1 VTGELITDSSEDGE
15 NTNALPFSIWSSSI
29 GKDIEDQKDQ
39 YIGYGNYLRDV
50 EFDKKTLDQ
59 DTEEIIARNTLQ
71 KIREIDPEYV
81 PSLELGTIDSDA
93 SLIYEA
99 FGQQARDNFYSA
111 VNETGASRDDFLD
124 EINSAK
130 THLVEQDRLGIAS
143 LKQIDDDGITS
154 FKVIGGSTL
163 VNPRQAI
170 TDSINRGA
178 FLHNNMAQAN
188 EGFNKTPY
196 GQTLFKAIRND
207 QISGEFSKAA
217 NNSSIKDLYLDIIKD
232 SKNHFITDNEKG
244 DPSTLI
250 TKARTLLAKQYSS
263 GSDISEDVSRNRF
276 QDADI
281 MDALEQ
287 VSIMDAYQGGTA
299 KFVSDPEKLD
309 ENIKITKSGIAVPH
323 INLILDKGKFETA
336 IDLKSQKGELTTAQ
350 ANNLY
355 AGRTAYLTRNY
366 PAYDEL
372 FKDSTVEKK
381 WQKHVL
387 SSQELGI
394 SKAAILDSFLAN
406 PRNYS
411 GVKNRIGSFFDS
423 LKDSFTGLAFVLP
436 ALLKNETSINILVEQ
451 EEDRQNRKQVASIF
465 GDHLGWVHDIST
477 AIAPMVVDVAATG
490 FLISRGMSVGGASYI
505 GAKEGAKLTA
515 KGLAKSFTGS
525 ILVKEFG
532 ETSAEAAARLSATK
546 YIKEG
551 ASTKSIQKAIES
563 YNSLVG
569 TKLVNNKVVRGSA
582 AENII
587 TSGIFLTAA
596 NRSAGATYA
605 TIYSNYDGTHEEKHD
620 KALGSAMLAGL
631 STGLITSAFSR
642 FGRGGFENV
651 LLGGLSFGQMNYV
664 LSKLSRS
671 KVSPLDAQQIIGNH
685 LKSRMKEIS
694 PSVFKSLYGK
704 YAKAGTEEFLEEGI
718 DEFVNSFIVSAALKT
733 DTPMLDRISDAIY
746 AGSIGGVIGQGAS
759 AVRTAA
765 QKRNAF
771 IRGDIEI
778 FRQREIDTLL
788 SKLDATSSPLT
799 RDLILDRFRDA
810 EFTVR
815 DQTESLLRG
824 DDISDKDYQTYLNRV
839 REIDELAQEAT
850 GRPLQTT
857 REEPAEREPDQLP
870 AADLEELE
878 RATYNS
884 TRGQLDLFISQ
895 ARELVPQKQKQIE
908 DDTLE
913 GIQDP
918 EDVVPTED
926 VTPTEPEV
934 QGKKTYEG
942 FVTSLEPNQVFVFG
956 SNLDG
961 FHGAGSAGY
970 ASFNEAGNV
979 WRKYN
984 YGSVKEGTQGKW
996 NIKGQAE
1003 GYQKGTEG
1011 RSYAIPTVVKAGGE
1025 KISEDD
1031 IKNSIRSMYA
1041 EAANNPEMEYLVA
1054 NGVGRGLSGYTGQ
1067 EFAKMYVDAG
1077 EIPPNV
1083 VFKNEFQL
1091 LIDNVGNEPT
1101 PIDTRDDFEIPN
1113 DGVIVDDVE
1122 LEQGQLN
1129 LEDVTPTVEQ
1139 EVEQEVGQEVEQEVV
1154 QEVVAPTTEPTV
1166 VYEPYAEV
1174 ISRAAKGEGINTL
1187 RITGSEE
1194 HFGNPFRVKPKYDA
1208 SKPKVVAKY
1217 KEVVN
1222 KYGRWLRGDED
1233 FKNIEPKRRQWILN
1247 QIDAGNLDGQD
1258 LLYYTNIPDNH
1269 ANELKKVVLERR
1281 AGQPTVDPELQDAY
1295 EVNRELL
1302 QKEFAEGKAVVK
1314 ELETELSNIDVGYYD
1329 PIAETD
1335 RVRETEAEL
1344 LDAID
1349 AATSEVLLT
1358 QQRIEK
1364 FNEFYFY
1371 EGLNFP
1377 NFEAI
1382 DTSEFYNANLDASLN
1397 PQKVERRLE
1406 ATKERKK
1413 AFENFKTNVE
1423 EALEDLSNPSA
1434 YSTKQEREQY
1444 LDEVKQELDTW
1455 RNSTRKTLN
1464 DSQRKL
1470 SDDAVLAF
1478 NEYKE
1483 LENRQGMSEEELVEM
1498 RNKVTEE
1505 IKRVNK
1511 GLRADQYTGKE
1522 LDKVAI
1528 ATQFIGDGIERKNH
1542 KSSSLRY
1549 KLAWES
1555 VSKANTGIY
1564 SPDDVVMLA
1573 ANGAFTKRTVVKGKF
1588 ARATG
1593 KRATYTKV
1601 EGDRL
1606 KPFTNSDTE
1615 PDPAKWQPRGE
1626 YQNLVTAISSG
1637 ASFIADT
1644 EKHLN
1649 KTKKYNKG
1657 ELELKKYLI
1666 ARGYKRVEINGE
1678 ATGKFVPEN
1687 AEIPLEDGD
1696 SIVTLEYDVVKNE
1709 GGKLQVTERT
1719 TQIKRSDIPNKI
1731 KEIGEEYDNLEAERL
1746 ERSDELKGVKF
1757 AILNI
1762 QEQEYNLKSAQSA
1775 FKAEL
1780 KALLESDTEGKEIII
1795 ERLKDRLAKYPKEL
1809 SDLKSNRTN
1818 LDTKRK
1824 KLERDLDPIAA
1835 KVVTFQNALTQ
1846 LTFAQYM
1853 SDEDIAKQKLLDK
1866 YSKYRDLS
1874 RKSADARYDLK
1885 EFDELTLGEGKLKEG
1900 VTLDSNQTNDIEE
1913 AVTELNEQYK
1923 DDLYVE
1929 ELRNDLTEAAIT
1941 TNSFG
1946 LPFKIMSSDQN
1957 RKLNK
1962 RKAFSLAK
1970 INNQTVVL
1978 INPYELDSVVRI
1990 TSPLNRR
1997 AMIRAGVSEEIIHAA
2012 AIYELEEGEVQ
2023 KIWDSLSQEEKENTS
2038 KIYYTRD
2045 ESTKSYFRLRSDDVD
2060 TVNKEKFI
2068 LGHEF
2073 LRMKLQKIIDGSTT
2087 EEIAVDLERQARLAK
2102 EGSDTAIVLGSFKRY
2117 LKSYF
2122 NKLFGFFSRDIS
2134 NPYVAAALNR
2144 IHYTYKAMGAGYKTQ
2159 GEVDFDPENPLQTIT
2174 TLQNAVDTKGVREE
2188 AIEGT
2193 LLSSSVGAD
2202 PIFIRHGNLA
2212 ESLTIPI
2219 HTTGEYRGAYKGL
2232 KKFYNSIV
2240 GSYDPRLRQL
2250 HQSELNI
2257 RNTVF
2262 REIKKYQE
2270 TLKFLVNKYYPDG
2283 DAPVELFKDI
2293 TGDGNGLKLHNNTKR
2308 TIEKIFGEFFDE
2320 LEIERQAQVKAVER
2334 EAKEA
2339 DMSVQDAYNLVAN
2352 VNKIFKDRKEI
2363 IENRRTDV
2371 YDKAY
2376 AKQKVEVARRR
2387 EEAIIK
2393 LGGFNEDGTPKG
2405 EIANH
2410 LYALRKK
2417 VDAMSESIQK
2427 KALAGQVGTEQLN
2440 ATIDNNLEVYLTT
2453 SYRLFTEGADYVTKV
2468 MTSPLSEYANVRDD
2482 AYKFFEKIYI
2492 KERSGQLLLGEIDFE
2507 TGSPLKE
2514 IPKTQSA
2521 AEEMARK
2528 ELYEKKITDDPIMLD
2543 RSPIIKQMMI
2553 DFLNSYDPNDPRMEG
2568 DQSSWVGTDIRPNTF
2583 SRSDDPAV
2591 RIIAKQLKQR
2601 ANIPEEL
2608 VAFMGKE
2615 KDTTGFDGISKT
2627 YIHTGILAANFA
2639 AMRNMLEF
2647 GTRPENGWILTQEE
2661 LNALPEEKRKDKG
2674 GNDLW
2679 TDLKTRGRPEFDM
2692 FKLFAVSK
2700 NTQNLYVKKDMAEA
2714 LKELGS
2720 TSVGY
2725 ANSDVKR
2732 VSEAMVKW
2740 AGIVTGSAMGA
2751 KTLGSIGFYERNALG
2766 NMFFFAPAQ
2775 GMFAPIKM
2783 TKALWKETKRKK
2795 GFFFDGFMEPD
2806 QIDPYYSKLERLGIL
2821 EDELR
2826 PKMLD
2831 ELIFG
2836 ETAPQDMYKELN
2848 EITGE
2853 LVSHKDAAKEDNIV
2867 RKLLKDENTGIG
2879 KIYKGLK
2886 SASATMDSFF
2896 KIYYFEYELN
2906 NLKKARAI
2914 KMENNPYDV
2923 SDAELEYLAAEKV
2936 KKTAQSYSESSPLV
2950 KGLAS
2955 SPYGLMLAPFI
2966 RFKGEL
2972 IRITVNSIKLI
2983 HSEMNDPNP
2992 VIKKR
2997 GLQRLTGNFTTLV
3010 GISAFLPVA
3019 LRMFSGISDD
3029 EDEAL
3034 RRTLVSY
3041 LRKHTY
3047 YIFKSGDDFYSLDL
3061 TYVNP
3066 YSLIV
3071 DPFLR
3076 TLEKGLQ
3083 GESAASMGATFAK
3096 TLFADEFLD
3105 QQIFAGAFTSLL
3117 NNRDPQTDKKI
3128 WLERDT
3134 AEDAFAKGLNFLWRE
3149 AFEPRT
3155 FRAISESATLMGTNQ
3170 LQDALLRMGKEIMP
3184 AKPFKLDLDN
3194 NIRRYLYDIRRE
3206 TQELSL
3212 RKNAVL
3218 SRTPMSDNDVKELV
3232 QKEIEHRIR
3241 LDKEVAHTLKHL
3253 QSMSGKG
3260 DSEMESLVKGSQFG
3274 QRRYKAIKAGRTETP
3289 AETHKGL
3296 KKKLMERYEQENEVQ
3311 YLRRLKQMD
3320 ALFRNYPQYFDHED
3334 Y

>member
-1 VTGELITDSSEDGE
+1 MTGELITDSSEDGE
-15 NTNALPFSIWSSSI
+15 NITALPFSKWSLSI
-29 GKDIEDQKDQ
+29 GRDIEDPKDQ
-39 YIGYGNYLRDV
+39 YIGYSNYLRDV
-50 EFDKKTLDQ
+50 EFDKGTLDQ
-59 DTEEIIARNTLQ
+59 NTEEIISRNTLQ

-99 FGQQARDNFYSA
+99 FGQKARDDYYEA
-111 VNETGASRDDFLD
+111 VNEAGASRDDFLD
-124 EINSAK
+124 EVNSAK
-130 THLVEQDRLGIAS
+130 QHLVEQDRLGIAS
-143 LKQIDDDGITS
+143 LKQIDKDGVTS

-188 EGFNKTPY
+188 EGFKKTPY

-207 QISGEFSKAA
+207 QINTEFSKAA
-217 NNSSIKDLYLDIIKD
+217 NNSAIKDAYLEIIRDAKD
-232 SKNHFITDNEKG
+232 HFITNNEKD
-244 DPSTLI
+244 DPSALI
-250 TKARTLLAKQYSS
+250 TKARSLLGKQYSS
-263 GSDISEDVSRNRF
+263 DSDITEDVARNRF
-276 QDADI
+276 QDSDI

-336 IDLKSQKGELTTAQ
+336 IDLKAQKGELTSAQ
-350 ANNLY
+350 VNNLE
-355 AGRTAYLTRNY
+355 AGRAAYLARNY

-381 WQKHVL
+381 WQKH
-387 SSQELGI
+387 
-394 SKAAILDSFLAN
+394 ILDSQKQGLSKAEILDTFLSN

-411 GVKNRIGSFFDS
+411 GVKNRIGSFVDS
-423 LKDSFTGLAFVLP
+423 LKESFTGLAFVLP

-490 FLISRGMSVGGASYI
+490 FLISRGMSVGGAGYI

-596 NRSAGATYA
+596 NRSAGSTYA

-671 KVSPLDAQQIIGNH
+671 KVTPLDAQQIIGNH

-694 PSVFKSLYGK
+694 PSIFKSLYGK

-788 SKLDATSSPLT
+788 SKLEATNSPLT
-799 RDLILDRFRDA
+799 SDI
-810 EFTVR
+810 VR
-815 DQTESLLRG
+815 QQTESLLRG
-824 DDISDKDYQTYLNRV
+824 DAISDQDYQAYVNRV
-839 REIDELAQEAT
+839 REIDEET

-857 REEPAEREPDQLP
+857 REEPAEREPDRLP
-870 AADLEELE
+870 PAELKKIRE
-878 RATYNS
+878 ATFNA
-884 TRGQLDLFISQ
+884 TRGQLDLAISE
-895 ARELVPQKQKQIE
+895 AEKLVPQKQKQIE
-908 DDTLE
+908 DDTLPFLDQE
-913 GIQDP
+913 GVQNI
-918 EDVVPTED
+918 PTED
-926 VTPTEPEV
+926 VTPTEDVAPTETEV

-984 YGSVKEGTQGKW
+984 YGNVKEGTQGKW

-1003 GYQKGTEG
+1003 GYQEGTEG

-1113 DGVIVDDVE
+1113 DGFIADDVV
-1122 LEQGQLN
+1122 LEQGVFN
-1129 LEDVTPTVEQ
+1129 LEDATPTVEPEPEPEPEVEVEQ
-1139 EVEQEVGQEVEQEVV
+1139 EVEAPTPTKQPTINDETKPIYKWMEDSLLELGYARIDALVEVINPQNKLLDSELYRAVSDSMKTSIENARDGFTRQEGYTFAETTYYLQGEWLQENIDTLSEGTEQE
-1154 QEVVAPTTEPTV
+1154 QLSKIMDDFIGRYNNLRLGFE
-1166 VYEPYAEV
+1166 
-1174 ISRAAKGEGINTL
+1174 SRKEDL
-1187 RITGSEE
+1187 R
-1194 HFGNPFRVKPKYDA
+1194 P
-1208 SKPKVVAKY
+1208 
-1217 KEVVN
+1217 
-1222 KYGRWLRGDED
+1222 
-1233 FKNIEPKRRQWILN
+1233 
-1247 QIDAGNLDGQD
+1247 
-1258 LLYYTNIPDNH
+1258 
-1269 ANELKKVVLERR
+1269 
-1281 AGQPTVDPELQDAY
+1281 AY
-1295 EVNRELL
+1295 EVNREQL
-1302 QKEFAEGKAVVK
+1302 QKQFAEGKAVVK
-1314 ELETELSNIDVGYYD
+1314 ELETELLNIDVGGYD
-1329 PIAETD
+1329 TIAETD

-1344 LDAID
+1344 IDAID

-1358 QQRIEK
+1358 QQEIEN
-1364 FNEFYFY
+1364 FNGFY
-1371 EGLNFP
+1371 ERLNFP

-1406 ATKERKK
+1406 ATKERKEE
-1413 AFENFKTNVE
+1413 FEELKYEVE
-1423 EALEDLSNPSA
+1423 TALDNPAGTATKEELEQDLAEA
-1434 YSTKQEREQY
+1434 
-1444 LDEVKQELDTW
+1444 KQELDTW
-1455 RNSTRKTLN
+1455 RVSTRKTLN

-1528 ATQFIGDGIERKNH
+1528 ATQFIGDGIERKNN
-1542 KSSSLRY
+1542 KSSALRY

-1555 VSKANTGIY
+1555 VGKANTGIY

-1588 ARATG
+1588 ARATS

-1601 EGDRL
+1601 EGARL
-1606 KPFTNSDTE
+1606 KPFANSDTE
-1615 PDPAKWQPRGE
+1615 PDPAKWQPTGE
-1626 YQNLVTAISSG
+1626 YKNLIAAINSG

-1644 EKHLN
+1644 RDHLDR
-1649 KTKKYNKG
+1649 TKGYNKG
-1657 ELELKKYLI
+1657 ELELAQYLLKK
-1666 ARGYKRVEINGE
+1666 GYKRVVINGE

-1696 SIVTLEYDVVKNE
+1696 SIVTLEYDVVKNKE
-1709 GGKLQVTERT
+1709 GRFEVNERT

-1731 KEIGEEYDNLEAERL
+1731 KELKEEYNNLEAERL
-1746 ERSDELKGVKF
+1746 EKSKELDGVKF
-1757 AILNI
+1757 AIVNN
-1762 QEQEYNLKSAQSA
+1762 QEAGNDTTNL
-1775 FKAEL
+1775 E
-1780 KALLESDTEGKEIII
+1780 T
-1795 ERLKDRLAKYPKEL
+1795 RRKEL
-1809 SDLKSNRTN
+1809 EIDLA
-1818 LDTKRK
+1818 
-1824 KLERDLDPIAA
+1824 PIAA
-1835 KVVTFQNALTQ
+1835 KVVTFQNAITQ
-1846 LTFAQYM
+1846 LEFAQQNG
-1853 SDEDIAKQKLLDK
+1853 DEDIAKQKLLDK

-1874 RKSADARYDLK
+1874 RKAADARYDLK

-1900 VTLDSNQTNDIEE
+1900 VTLDSNQTNTIEE
-1913 AVTELNEQYK
+1913 AVTELNETIDEDYI
-1923 DDLYVE
+1923 E
-1929 ELRNDLTEAAIT
+1929 EIRNNLVEAAIT

-1946 LPFKIMSSDQN
+1946 LPFKIMSSDQD
-1957 RKLNK
+1957 RKLEK

-1978 INPYELDSVVRI
+1978 INPYQLYSVGRR
-1990 TSPLNRR
+1990 SPLNSR

-2012 AIYELEEGEVQ
+2012 AVYELEEGEVQ
-2023 KIWDSLSQEEKENTS
+2023 KIWDSLSEEEKENTS
-2038 KIYYTRD
+2038 KSYYSRD

-2087 EEIAVDLERQARLAK
+2087 EEIAADMEREARIAK
-2102 EGSDTAIVLGSFKRY
+2102 EGSDAAFVLGSFKRY

-2122 NKLFGFFSRDIS
+2122 NKLFGFFSRDTS
-2134 NPYVAAALNR
+2134 NPYVSAALNR
-2144 IHYTYKAMGAGYKTQ
+2144 IHYTYKAMSAGYKTQ

-2293 TGDGNGLKLHNNTKR
+2293 TGDGNGLKLHKDTKR
-2308 TIEKIFGEFFDE
+2308 TIEKIFGDFFDE

-2376 AKQKVEVARRR
+2376 AKQKVEVTRRR

-2427 KALAGQVGTEQLN
+2427 KALAGQVGTEKLN

-2468 MTSPLSEYANVRDD
+2468 MTSPLSEYAKVRDD
-2482 AYKFFEKIYI
+2482 AYDFFEKIYI

-2507 TGSPLKE
+2507 TGSALKE

-2528 ELYEKKITDDPIMLD
+2528 ELYEKKIADDPIMLD

-2568 DQSSWVGTDIRPNTF
+2568 DQPSWVGPDIRPNTF

-2591 RIIAKQLKQR
+2591 RIVAKQLKQR
-2601 ANIPEEL
+2601 ANIPDEL

-2627 YIHTGILAANFA
+2627 YMHTGILAANFA
-2639 AMRNMLEF
+2639 AMRNLLEF

-2661 LNALPEEKRKDKG
+2661 LNELPEEKRKDKE

-2720 TSVGY
+2720 NSIDY

-2732 VSEAMVKW
+2732 VSEAMMKW

-2853 LVSHKDAAKEDNIV
+2853 LVSHKDAEKNDNIV

-2886 SASATMDSFF
+2886 SASATMDAFF

-2906 NLKKARAI
+2906 NLKKARAF

-3083 GESAASMGATFAK
+3083 GESAAAMGATFAK

-3253 QSMSGKG
+3253 QSMSGKD
-3260 DSEMESLVKGSQFG
+3260 DSEMEALVKGSQFG

>member
-1 VTGELITDSSEDGE
+1 MTGELITDSSEDGE
-15 NTNALPFSIWSSSI
+15 NITALPFSKWSLSI
-29 GKDIEDQKDQ
+29 GRDIEDPKDQ

-50 EFDKKTLDQ
+50 EFDKGTLDQ
-59 DTEEIIARNTLQ
+59 NTEEIISRNTIQ

-99 FGQQARDNFYSA
+99 FGQKARDDYYEA
-111 VNETGASRDDFLD
+111 VNEAGASRDDFLD
-124 EINSAK
+124 EVNSAK
-130 THLVEQDRLGIAS
+130 QHLVEQDRLGIAS
-143 LKQIDDDGITS
+143 LKQIDKDGVTS

-188 EGFNKTPY
+188 EGFKKTPY

-207 QISGEFSKAA
+207 QINTEFSKAA
-217 NNSSIKDLYLDIIKD
+217 NNSAIKDAYLEIIRDAKD
-232 SKNHFITDNEKG
+232 HFITNNEKD
-244 DPSTLI
+244 DPSALI
-250 TKARTLLAKQYSS
+250 TKARSLLGKQYSS
-263 GSDISEDVSRNRF
+263 DSDITEDVARNRF
-276 QDADI
+276 QDSDI

-336 IDLKSQKGELTTAQ
+336 IDLKAQKGELTSAQ
-350 ANNLY
+350 VNNLE
-355 AGRTAYLTRNY
+355 AGRAAYLTRNY

-381 WQKHVL
+381 WQKHIL
-387 SSQELGI
+387 ESQKLGQ
-394 SKAAILDSFLAN
+394 SKAEILDTFLSN

-411 GVKNRIGSFFDS
+411 GVKNRIGSFVDS
-423 LKDSFTGLAFVLP
+423 LKESFTGLAFVLP

-596 NRSAGATYA
+596 NRSAGSTYA

-671 KVSPLDAQQIIGNH
+671 KVTPLDAQQIIGNH

-694 PSVFKSLYGK
+694 PSVFKSLYAK

-799 RDLILDRFRDA
+799 RDLILNRFRDA

-824 DDISDKDYQTYLNRV
+824 DDISDKDYQTYVNRV

-870 AADLEELE
+870 AADLGKLE
-878 RATYNS
+878 RAAYNA
-884 TRGQLDLFISQ
+884 TRGQLDLAISE

-908 DDTLE
+908 DDTIPFLDQE
-913 GIQDP
+913 GVQNIP
-918 EDVVPTED
+918 TEDVVPTED
-926 VTPTEPEV
+926 ITPTEDV
-934 QGKKTYEG
+934 
-942 FVTSLEPNQVFVFG
+942 
-956 SNLDG
+956 
-961 FHGAGSAGY
+961 
-970 ASFNEAGNV
+970 
-979 WRKYN
+979 
-984 YGSVKEGTQGKW
+984 
-996 NIKGQAE
+996 
-1003 GYQKGTEG
+1003 
-1011 RSYAIPTVVKAGGE
+1011 
-1025 KISEDD
+1025 
-1031 IKNSIRSMYA
+1031 
-1041 EAANNPEMEYLVA
+1041 
-1054 NGVGRGLSGYTGQ
+1054 
-1067 EFAKMYVDAG
+1067 
-1077 EIPPNV
+1077 
-1083 VFKNEFQL
+1083 
-1091 LIDNVGNEPT
+1091 EPT
-1101 PIDTRDDFEIPN
+1101 PLEIASTMRPEKFGERVTGEPKIIHNAVSESQDEEIFNRVSNYYLPPLGIGDDSIQYSFEAPRVYGRETINVSVSREDAEDHYDKLAAIELNLISNLPTTEVVDTELAEENSIIESVRGQMDSLLKALGGLESEPAPIEEPVEIPN
-1113 DGVIVDDVE
+1113 DGLIADDVV
-1122 LEQGQLN
+1122 LEQGVFN
-1129 LEDVTPTVEQ
+1129 LEDATPSVEEVVEQ
-1139 EVEQEVGQEVEQEVV
+1139 EVEQEV
-1154 QEVVAPTTEPTV
+1154 EVVAPTTEPTV
-1166 VYEPYAEV
+1166 VYVSGVGAVE
-1174 ISRAAKGEGINTL
+1174 RGAADGNGINTL
-1187 RITGSEE
+1187 RQEGEQ
-1194 HFGNPFRVKPKYDA
+1194 HFGNPFSHLKNARDSIKTKNLNETVDNYR
-1208 SKPKVVAKY
+1208 
-1217 KEVVN
+1217 E
-1222 KYGRWLRGDED
+1222 WLEGTNFTDIKQE
-1233 FKNIEPKRRQWILN
+1233 RRDWVLE
-1247 QIDAGNLDGQD
+1247 QIDSGALDGQN
-1258 LLYYTNIPDNH
+1258 LLYYKNTKRNH
-1269 ANELKKVVLERR
+1269 ALELRDFIIKRR

-1295 EVNRELL
+1295 EANRELL

-1364 FNEFYFY
+1364 FNGFY

-1406 ATKERKK
+1406 ATKGRKK
-1413 AFENFKTNVE
+1413 EFENFKTNVD

-1434 YSTKQEREQY
+1434 YSTKQEQEQY
-1444 LDEVKQELDTW
+1444 LDEVKQELETW
-1455 RNSTRKTLN
+1455 RVSTRKTLN

-1505 IKRVNK
+1505 IKRANE
-1511 GLRADQYTGKE
+1511 GLRADKYTGKE

-1528 ATQFIGDGIERKNH
+1528 ATQFIGDGIERPNH

-1555 VSKANTGIY
+1555 VGKANTGIY

-1588 ARATG
+1588 ARTTG
-1593 KRATYTKV
+1593 KSATYTKV

-1606 KPFTNSDTE
+1606 KPFLNSDTE

-1626 YQNLVTAISSG
+1626 YQNLIAAINSG

-1731 KEIGEEYDNLEAERL
+1731 KELKEEYNNLEAERS
-1746 ERSDELKGVKF
+1746 EKAKELDGVKF
-1757 AILNI
+1757 AIINL
-1762 QEQEYNLKSAQSA
+1762 QEKKQSTANL
-1775 FKAEL
+1775 E
-1780 KALLESDTEGKEIII
+1780 TRRKE
-1795 ERLKDRLAKYPKEL
+1795 
-1809 SDLKSNRTN
+1809 
-1818 LDTKRK
+1818 
-1824 KLERDLDPIAA
+1824 LERDLNPIAA
-1835 KVVTFQNALTQ
+1835 KVVTFQNAITQ
-1846 LTFAQYM
+1846 LEFAQQNG
-1853 SDEDIAKQKLLDK
+1853 DEDIAKQKLLDK

-1900 VTLDSNQTNDIEE
+1900 VTLDSNQTNAIEE

-1929 ELRNDLTEAAIT
+1929 ELRNDLTEVAIT

-1957 RKLNK
+1957 RKLSK

-1978 INPYELDSVVRI
+1978 INPYMLDSVVRK

-2023 KIWDSLSQEEKENTS
+2023 KIWDSLSQEEKVNTS
-2038 KIYYTRD
+2038 NIYYTRD
-2045 ESTKSYFRLRSDDVD
+2045 ESTKSYIRLQSDDVA
-2060 TVNKEKFI
+2060 TVNKEKFV

-2087 EEIAVDLERQARLAK
+2087 EEIAADMEREARIAGK
-2102 EGSDTAIVLGSFKRY
+2102 GSSAAFVLRSFKRY

-2122 NKLFGFFSRDIS
+2122 NKLFGFFSRDTS
-2134 NPYVAAALNR
+2134 NPYVSAALNR
-2144 IHYTYKAMGAGYKTQ
+2144 IHSTYKNMGAGYKTQ

-2174 TLQNAVDTKGVREE
+2174 TLQNAVDTKGVREDL
-2188 AIEGT
+2188 IEGT

-2339 DMSVQDAYNLVAN
+2339 DMGAQDAYNLVAK
-2352 VNKIFKDRKEI
+2352 VNKIFKERKDI
-2363 IENRRTDV
+2363 IENRRKDV

-2376 AKQKVEVARRR
+2376 AKQKVEVTRRR

-2417 VDAMSESIQK
+2417 VDAMSEAIQK
-2427 KALAGQVGTEQLN
+2427 KALAGQVGTKDLN

-2453 SYRLFTEGADYVTKV
+2453 SYRLFTEGASYATKV
-2468 MTSPLSEYANVRDD
+2468 MNNPEYDKVRDD
-2482 AYKFFEKIYI
+2482 AYDFFEKIYI
-2492 KERSGQLLLGEIDFE
+2492 KERAGQLLLGKIDLE
-2507 TGSPLKE
+2507 EGSPLEE
-2514 IPKTQSA
+2514 IPKTQSE
-2521 AEEMARK
+2521 AEEAAK
-2528 ELYEKKITDDPIMLD
+2528 IELYKEPIADDPVMLD

-2553 DFLNSYDPNDPRMEG
+2553 DFLNSYNPNDPRMEG
-2568 DQSSWVGTDIRPNTF
+2568 DQYSWVGTDIRPNTF

-2591 RIIAKQLKQR
+2591 RIVAKQLKQR
-2601 ANIPEEL
+2601 ARIPDEL

-2627 YIHTGILAANFA
+2627 YMHTGILAANFA

-2647 GTRPENGWILTQEE
+2647 GTRPENGWILTQKQ
-2661 LNALPEEKRKDKG
+2661 LNELPEEKRKDKE

-2679 TDLKTRGRPEFDM
+2679 TDLKTTGRPEFDM
-2692 FKLFAVSK
+2692 FKLFAASK
-2700 NTQNLYVKKDMAEA
+2700 NTQNLYVKKDMAVA
-2714 LKELGS
+2714 LTELGNN
-2720 TSVGY
+2720 SVDY
-2725 ANSDVKR
+2725 TINSDVKR
-2732 VSEAMVKW
+2732 VSEAMMKW

-2775 GMFAPIKM
+2775 GLFAPIKM

-2853 LVSHKDAAKEDNIV
+2853 LVSHKDAEKNDNIV

-2886 SASATMDSFF
+2886 SASATMDAFF

-2936 KKTAQSYSESSPLV
+2936 KKTAQSYSEASPLV

-2983 HSEMNDPNP
+2983 HSEINDPNP

-3076 TLEKGLQ
+3076 SLEKGLQ
-3083 GESAASMGATFAK
+3083 GESAAAMGATFAK

-3253 QSMSGKG
+3253 QSMSGKD

-3296 KKKLMERYEQENEVQ
+3296 KKKLMERYEQENQVQ